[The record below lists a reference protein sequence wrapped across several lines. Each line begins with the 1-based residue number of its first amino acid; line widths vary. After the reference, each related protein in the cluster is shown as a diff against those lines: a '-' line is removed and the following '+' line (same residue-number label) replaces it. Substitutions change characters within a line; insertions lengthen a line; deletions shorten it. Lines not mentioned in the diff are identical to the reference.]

1 MRPLL
6 STAFAA
12 LIVGNRQHPVR
23 RGAARSRRRTSYD
36 GVWSV
41 AIYTTRGDCDRA
53 VRAAVRIIGGRVSA
67 DDQSYQVY
75 GAVGRGGVISVTVAS
90 GNRSASG
97 SGRLSQ
103 NAGGGRWR
111 TATGECSGQWTAAT
125 PQLAEPSVHPVLR
138 AAVLAFHHGQTSRAR
153 R

>member
-1 MRPLL
+1 MKTIAMKGLVGPLL
-6 STAFAA
+6 SAA
-12 LIVGNRQHPVR
+12 LAGLLLTTASIPSDAR
-23 RGAARSRRRTSYD
+23 RAPARTSYD

-53 VRAAVRIIGGRVSA
+53 VRAAVRITGGRVSA
-67 DDQSYQVY
+67 DDQSYQAY
-75 GAVGRGGVISVTVAS
+75 GAVGRDGVIRVTVAS

-111 TATGECSGQWTAAT
+111 TATGECSGQWTA
-125 PQLAEPSVHPVLR
+125 E
-138 AAVLAFHHGQTSRAR
+138 R
-153 R
+153 RTW

>member
-1 MRPLL
+1 MKMMAMKDLVRPLL
-6 STAFAA
+6 STAFAGLLLA
-12 LIVGNRQHPVR
+12 TASIPSD
-23 RGAARSRRRTSYD
+23 AARRTSYD

-53 VRAAVRIIGGRVSA
+53 VRAAVRITGGRVSA
-67 DDQSYQVY
+67 DDQSYQAY
-75 GAVGRGGVISVTVAS
+75 GAVAPGGAIRVTVAS

-111 TATGECSGQWTAAT
+111 TATGECSGQWTA
-125 PQLAEPSVHPVLR
+125 E
-138 AAVLAFHHGQTSRAR
+138 R
-153 R
+153 RNW